1 MGDSSGMNVHRGVSV
16 FCVGP
21 ECTVKCKIAWC
32 VLEPII
38 LMWIVSK
45 FSQGQKERESW
56 DLRGEG

>member
-45 FSQGQKERESW
+45 FSQGQKERES
-56 DLRGEG
+56 